1 MNNYIFM
8 LTILNWLCDHS
19 EYIDIIPQVCGIP
32 CPSFTLRSTRVL
44 WSVPHH
50 SAEILEADWRYGW
63 RFFAHA
69 YILQIA
75 WEMVLEGYPFPSFP
89 ILSLSLRN
97 EQRVIVLPQFL
108 EKPVPQ
114 EAFAGKWAGQV
125 KQSMKRLTKVL
136 PVGRD
141 GGDMVVARTLCSRL
155 SINLLSCGDSATRGS
170 KSNVNRLHTLTVFGI
185 RQRPSD

>member
-1 MNNYIFM
+1 MWSLRIHWYYSVSMWDSISIVHFKIHSRSLVSTPPFCRNSRSR
-8 LTILNWLCDHS
+8 LTLWLKVFCACIH
-19 EYIDIIPQVCGIP
+19 
-32 CPSFTLRSTRVL
+32 FTNRLGNGPREV
-44 WSVPHH
+44 
-50 SAEILEADWRYGW
+50 
-63 RFFAHA
+63 
-69 YILQIA
+69 
-75 WEMVLEGYPFPSFP
+75 SFP

-97 EQRVIVLPQFL
+97 EQCVIVLPQFL

-125 KQSMKRLTKVL
+125 KQSVKRPTKVL

-141 GGDMVVARTLCSRL
+141 GGDMVVARALCSRL

>member
-1 MNNYIFM
+1 MWSLWIHWYYSAGMWDSMSIVHFEIHSCSLVSAPPFCRNSRSR
-8 LTILNWLCDHS
+8 LTLWLKVFCACIH
-19 EYIDIIPQVCGIP
+19 
-32 CPSFTLRSTRVL
+32 FTNCLGNGPRR
-44 WSVPHH
+44 
-50 SAEILEADWRYGW
+50 I
-63 RFFAHA
+63 
-69 YILQIA
+69 
-75 WEMVLEGYPFPSFP
+75 SFP

-97 EQRVIVLPQFL
+97 EQCVIVLPQFL

-155 SINLLSCGDSATRGS
+155 STNLLSCGDSATRGRKHRPS
-170 KSNVNRLHTLTVFGI
+170 HEQQPHSDKSNVNRLNTLTVFGI